1 MKRLTIAGAALLVAA
16 PAFLTAQEPI
26 RAARLKISEPIHIAE
41 LDTDL
46 LKGQPFRL
54 GWSPD
59 GSQLYVQTL
68 EGTWA
73 DANTGRATATFS
85 HYLFGLGAFVGR
97 NFSSAVREDL
107 QAPPEW
113 FAPYWSAKNGRHA
126 PDVPELSIELKTE
139 QRKLV
144 TTSVPMGGD
153 LAKGGTGGTGASAG
167 DAGAAAYQSQWVP
180 VNTMKYKGEV
190 IGEFVNSVIVPGLTY
205 GWGPPGTGALAYAA
219 QYGGK
224 VVVIDQFGE
233 KRAVPDTK
241 DALLPA
247 WSQDGARL
255 AWLQKDGRKKFQL
268 YVATLSPRP

>member
-1 MKRLTIAGAALLVAA
+1 MKCISIAGAALLVAA
-16 PAFLTAQEPI
+16 PAFLAAQGPI
-26 RAARLKISEPIHIAE
+26 RAANLKISEPIHIAE
-41 LDTDL
+41 LDMDL

-73 DANTGRATATFS
+73 DANTGRATATFY
-85 HYLFGLGAFVGR
+85 HYLFRLGA
-97 NFSSAVREDL
+97 SAVREDL

-113 FAPYWSAKNGRHA
+113 FAAYWSVKNGRHA
-126 PDVPELSIELKTE
+126 PDATELSIELKTE

-224 VVVIDQFGE
+224 VVVIDYLGE

-247 WSQDGARL
+247 WSQDATKL
-255 AWLQKDGRKKFQL
+255 AWLQKDGRKKYQL
-268 YVATLSPRP
+268 YVATVGESKK